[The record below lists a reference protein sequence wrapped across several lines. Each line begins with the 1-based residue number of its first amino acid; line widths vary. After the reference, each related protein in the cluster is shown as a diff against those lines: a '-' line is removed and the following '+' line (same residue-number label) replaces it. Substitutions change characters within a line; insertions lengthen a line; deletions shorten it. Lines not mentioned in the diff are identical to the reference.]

1 MADPLD
7 PDRFIERAEEFEHEA
22 IRLEEAGECALE
34 NEFYDTAQT
43 LFVEAHG
50 LSARAAAYRRAAT
63 AIREVRQ

>member
-34 NEFYDTAQT
+34 NEFYDTAEA
-43 LFVEAHG
+43 LFSEASD
-50 LSARAAAYRRAAT
+50 LSERAATYRRTAT